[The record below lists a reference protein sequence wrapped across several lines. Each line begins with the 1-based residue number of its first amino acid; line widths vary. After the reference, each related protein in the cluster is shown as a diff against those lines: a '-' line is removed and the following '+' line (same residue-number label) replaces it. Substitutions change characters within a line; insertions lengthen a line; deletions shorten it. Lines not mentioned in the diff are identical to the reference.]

1 MDLFTVLFY
10 QPIFNAIVVLYR
22 LLGENMGLAII
33 GIALLSRLI
42 TLPIT
47 LRQTRMMKSSQE
59 LNAKLQEVKQK
70 HKNNKEKQQQEM
82 MKIQSEYLPA
92 QLSGCLPLIL
102 QTIFFINIYNVINN
116 LIQHGV
122 ESFNTVAYN
131 FVPLFSEG
139 ATLQTSFLGIIDLK
153 APPSQFSWENLSI
166 LPYIILIVLVGVSQF
181 YSMRLLTPGMGGTKN
196 DDKAKNKKEK
206 KGKEDK
212 PEDFGE
218 IMQQSTRQT
227 MLLFPFLVS
236 IISYSLASGLSLY
249 WIAQSGFLVIQQL
262 ILKRVRADA
271 AGTAVE
277 TIGASEAK

>member
-10 QPIFNAIVVLYR
+10 QPIFNAIIILYR

-47 LRQTRMMKSSQE
+47 LRQTKMMKSSQE

-70 HKNNKEKQQQEM
+70 YKNNKEKQQQEM

-122 ESFNTVAYN
+122 ESFNTVAYS
-131 FVPLFSEG
+131 FVPVFSEG
-139 ATLQTSFLGIIDLK
+139 AALQTSFLGIIDLK
-153 APPSQFSWENLSI
+153 ASASQFSWENLSI
-166 LPYIILIVLVGVSQF
+166 LPYIILIILVGVSQF
-181 YSMRLLTPGMGGTKN
+181 YSMRLLTPASGGIEKK
-196 DDKAKNKKEK
+196 DEPKNKKAKKEK
-206 KGKEDK
+206 SEQ
-212 PEDFGE
+212 PEDFGA

-236 IISYSLASGLSLY
+236 VISYGLASGLSLY
-249 WIAQSGFLVIQQL
+249 WIAQSGFLVLQQL
-262 ILKRVRADA
+262 VLKRVKAN
-271 AGTAVE
+271 TASAVVE
-277 TIGASEAK
+277 NSSTSVAK